1 VPWLGGGV
9 AVDSKS
15 TMNVGRQ
22 GVMLAVG
29 RRTAGALGEAMKEC
43 PSCGAEVPGAATRC
57 KECFHD
63 FSEDN
68 KRSFS
73 FVGPLIALAMVAG
86 MALVAAVVLG
96 VMYVQP
102 VESHTLVDESTR
114 SIIWTTR
121 YRTGVTTDRL
131 MFDEVAKL
139 EQTTVRGNFQLV
151 AITNGGER
159 KVVMEGKEALD
170 GEGRAYAHLMGKPF
184 EDIDPARVL
193 NSKR

>member
-1 VPWLGGGV
+1 
-9 AVDSKS
+9 
-15 TMNVGRQ
+15 
-22 GVMLAVG
+22 MLAVG
-29 RRTAGALGEAMKEC
+29 RRTVRPPSGGAMKDC
-43 PSCGAEVPGAATRC
+43 PSCGAEVPASATRC

-73 FVGPLIALAMVAG
+73 FVGPLIALAMVAA

-96 VMYVQP
+96 VMFVQP

-114 SIIWTTR
+114 SIVWTTV

-131 MFDEVAKL
+131 MFDEVTKL
-139 EQTTVRGNFQLV
+139 EHTTVRGKFQLV
-151 AITNGGER
+151 AVTSGGDR
-159 KVVMEGKEALD
+159 MVMIEGREALD
-170 GEGRAYAHLMGKPF
+170 GEGRAYANMMGKPF
-184 EDIDPARVL
+184 EDVDPTQVL